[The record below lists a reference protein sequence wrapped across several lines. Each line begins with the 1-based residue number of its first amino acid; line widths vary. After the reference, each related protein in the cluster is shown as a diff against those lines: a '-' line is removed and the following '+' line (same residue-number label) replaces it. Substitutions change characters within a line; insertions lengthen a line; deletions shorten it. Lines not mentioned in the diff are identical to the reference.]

1 MRHVPRCSS
10 LKPRA
15 GIRVCTTLHEVDVIS
30 SPQKRESESHPVRN
44 QKQRQNSLS
53 GKILRR
59 TTFSEQILYRVDFFF
74 GKQATICVMPPM
86 LKNVT
91 RLRKPFKE

>member
-15 GIRVCTTLHEVDVIS
+15 GIRVCTTLHEVDVVS

-59 TTFSEQILYRVDFFF
+59 TTFSEQILYRVEFFF
-74 GKQATICVMPPM
+74 RKTSHNLRHAA
-86 LKNVT
+86 NVEKCDQIAKT
-91 RLRKPFKE
+91 V